1 MIRLSRPLA
10 AAVKKAHMLGI
21 TIKMITGDSKE
32 VACAVAQKIGLMRL
46 PVLVLTGDELDALSP
61 EEQQKAVETHSV
73 FARIS
78 PEQKFQIVTLLKP
91 GNVVGFLGEGINDA
105 PALKVAHVGLAV
117 QDASDI
123 AKDAADIILLDKSL
137 RVIIEG
143 IALGRG
149 VFSNTIKYILASI
162 SSTFGNFYSIAI
174 ISMLVNFLPLS
185 AVQILLINF
194 LSDLPMISI
203 ATDTVDTDELK
214 RPHEYNLK
222 EIAFFATILGIVSS
236 FFDFILFSCILGLQ
250 LPQLFKPI
258 GLLPVYL
265 PN

>member
-1 MIRLSRPLA
+1 M
-10 AAVKKAHMLGI
+10 
-21 TIKMITGDSKE
+21 
-32 VACAVAQKIGLMRL
+32 
-46 PVLVLTGDELDALSP
+46 
-61 EEQQKAVETHSV
+61 
-73 FARIS
+73 
-78 PEQKFQIVTLLKP
+78 
-91 GNVVGFLGEGINDA
+91 
-105 PALKVAHVGLAV
+105 AHVGLAV

-214 RPHEYNLK
+214 RPHAYNLK

-236 FFDFILFSCILGLQ
+236 FFDFVLFSSFSHATPAVIQTNWFITCVFTELALIFSVRTKKPFYQARRPSTTLIALSTAVALFTLYMPYSHWGQTVFLFQPVSGHDLLIIASIVVTYFIITDLVKLLYLQ
-250 LPQLFKPI
+250 LVTKT
-258 GLLPVYL
+258 VDT
-265 PN
+265 